1 MTMKMKYNM
10 QHFTVPEVDQ
20 SIPLNYKKYGSGKP
34 LIILHGLFGSHNN
47 WANICMQLARVY
59 SVYALDLRNHGDS
72 PHSAEFDLECMAS
85 DLNAFMIR
93 LGIVKA
99 IVLGHSMGGKVAMT
113 FAQNHPEKVSKLIV
127 VDIAPR
133 SYKEG
138 HRSLVEAL
146 VDLDLSTCSRQQD
159 VHKALAPAIPSIEV
173 RYFLL
178 TNLIRD
184 EHQNFTWKINLKTIA
199 ASLEKITTGISPSHI
214 FKKPTLFLKGE
225 RSDFITSADL
235 AMINKLFPLSD
246 VKTVKGAGHWI
257 HVDETETLVQMVS
270 EFSSTN

>member
-1 MTMKMKYNM
+1 M
-10 QHFTVPEVDQ
+10 QNLTVPKTDQ

-47 WANICMQLARVY
+47 WANISAQLARDY

-72 PHSAEFDLECMAS
+72 PHSAKFDLESMAA

-93 LGIVKA
+93 IGIDKA

-133 SYKEG
+133 SYGEG
-138 HRSLVEAL
+138 QRSLVDAL
-146 VDLDLSTCSRQQD
+146 VDLDLSKCSRQQD
-159 VHKALAPAIPSIEV
+159 VHKALEPAIPSIDV

-178 TNLIRD
+178 TNLVRD
-184 EHQNFTWKINLKTIA
+184 EHRNFTWKINLNTIS
-199 ASLEKITTGISPSHI
+199 ASLENITTGISPASI
-214 FKKPTLFLKGE
+214 FNEPTLFLKGE
-225 RSDFITSADL
+225 NSDFITSSDF
-235 AMINKLFPLSD
+235 AMIKKIFPFSD

-257 HVDETETLVQMVS
+257 HVDEKETFVHMVS
-270 EFSSTN
+270 EFSRTN